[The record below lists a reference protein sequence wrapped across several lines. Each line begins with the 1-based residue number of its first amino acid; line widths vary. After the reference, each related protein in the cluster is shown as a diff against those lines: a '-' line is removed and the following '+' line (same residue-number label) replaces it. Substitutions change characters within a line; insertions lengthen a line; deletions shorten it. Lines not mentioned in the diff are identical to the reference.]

1 MTLPLSCTRAS
12 AAPAEPIARRR
23 AFFGETGEYADTA
36 VYARGSL
43 SVGARVPGPA
53 ILDQEDT
60 TTVVYPG
67 QVARVHES
75 GSVILTE
82 EKE

>member
-1 MTLPLSCTRAS
+1 
-12 AAPAEPIARRR
+12 
-23 AFFGETGEYADTA
+23 